1 MELIVEIGLIVLGLL
16 VVGVAFI
23 VVTSIVIT
31 AKVMEAVEN
40 ERRPVL
46 ENQGTTP
53 GTLNSSRATYEK
65 AENSAVKAGCH
76 SSQVKRKAA

>member
-1 MELIVEIGLIVLGLL
+1 MDLIVEIGLIVLGLL

-31 AKVMEAVEN
+31 AKVMQAVEN

-46 ENQGTTP
+46 ETKELTQGK
-53 GTLNSSRATYEK
+53 LNSSRATHEK
-65 AENSAVKAGCH
+65 VQSSAVKAGCH

>member
-1 MELIVEIGLIVLGLL
+1 MELIVEIAIIVVGLL
-16 VVGVAFI
+16 VVGITFLVVATL
-23 VVTSIVIT
+23 VLT

-46 ENQGTTP
+46 ETKELTQGK
-53 GTLNSSRATYEK
+53 LNSSRVTYAK
-65 AENSAVKAGCH
+65 AQNSAVKAGCD

>member
-46 ENQGTTP
+46 ETKELTHGK
-53 GTLNSSRATYEK
+53 LNFVAGDVRTGAD
-65 AENSAVKAGCH
+65 SAVKAGSH
-76 SSQVKRKAA
+76 SSQVRRKAA